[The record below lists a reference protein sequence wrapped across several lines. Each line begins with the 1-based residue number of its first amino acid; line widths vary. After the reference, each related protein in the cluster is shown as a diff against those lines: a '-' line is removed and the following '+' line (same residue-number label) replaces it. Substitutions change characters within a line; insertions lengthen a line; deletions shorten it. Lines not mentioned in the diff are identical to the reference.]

1 MPRVFVGLGSNVG
14 DRLSFVKDALLRLQ
28 ALPDTIVERVSSVYE
43 TEPVGLR
50 EQPLFLNAVVECLTV
65 RSPRE
70 FIHDLKSIE
79 QQVGRTQHMR
89 WGPREIDLDLL
100 FYDAL
105 VMEEDGVQ
113 IPHAEVE
120 RRRFVL
126 EPLNELAP
134 EFIDP
139 RTHRTMKELLQATFD
154 RSLVTKTS
162 IRLER

>member
-14 DRLSFVKDALLRLQ
+14 DRPSFLRDALLRLQ

-50 EQPLFLNAVVECLTV
+50 EQPLFLNAVAECRTT

-70 FIHDLKSIE
+70 FVRDLKNIE
-79 QQVGRTQHMR
+79 QQVGRTQHAR

-105 VMEEDGVQ
+105 VVEEDEIQ
-113 IPHAEVE
+113 IPHAEAE

-134 EFIDP
+134 EFVDP
-139 RTHRTMKELLQATFD
+139 RTHRTVKELLHATLD

-162 IRLER
+162 ISVER